1 MLDIDTY
8 PTNAQ
13 IPFRFLPCLTA
24 GLAYYL
30 SLKYAP
36 DRVQL
41 LKTLY
46 EEEFRRAA
54 DEDVEKASYSMVPR
68 NQFMAGY

>member
-30 SLKYAP
+30 SLKYALP
-36 DRVQL
+36 VLFTAGTNLTFIKAAL
-41 LKTLY
+41 LLLVNVLVNLTL
-46 EEEFRRAA
+46 
-54 DEDVEKASYSMVPR
+54 
-68 NQFMAGY
+68 